1 MFTISLGMEIFKD
14 ITGYEGIYQVSNFG
28 NIKSL
33 KRVIMRSDNRPRTIP
48 EKIKV
53 ATEDHGYKKVG
64 LHDKDGTAR
73 TYTIHRLVM
82 KMFVGDSPL
91 YVDHIDGNK
100 WNNRLDNLRYVT
112 NSENLT
118 FRNTDTQFKSG
129 HPYVYHD
136 KKRNEYRVYKY
147 GPRLKTFEEAKAKA
161 ICLYGPRQ

>member
-14 ITGYEGIYQVSNFG
+14 ITGYEGIYQVSNLG
-28 NIKSL
+28 NVKSL

-53 ATEDHGYKKVG
+53 ATEDHGYRKVG
-64 LHDKDGTAR
+64 LHDKDGNAR
-73 TYTIHRLVM
+73 TYSIHRLVM
-82 KMFVGDSPL
+82 RVFVGDSPL

-100 WNNRLDNLRYVT
+100 GNNCLDNLRYVT

-118 FRNTDTQFKSG
+118 FRNTDKQFKSG
-129 HPYVYHD
+129 HPYVYLD
-136 KKRNEYRVYKY
+136 KSRNEYRVYKY

-161 ICLYGPRQ
+161 ICLYGLRQ

>member
-1 MFTISLGMEIFKD
+1 MEIFKD
-14 ITGYEGIYQVSNFG
+14 IKGYEGIYQVSNMG
-28 NIKSL
+28 NVKSL

-64 LHDKDGTAR
+64 LHDKDGNSK

-82 KMFVGDSPL
+82 KTFVHESDL

-100 WNNRLDNLRYVT
+100 ANNRLDNLRYVT

-118 FRNTDTQFKSG
+118 FRNTDTQYKSG

-136 KKRNEYRVYKY
+136 KARNQYRVYKY
-147 GPRLKTFEEAKAKA
+147 GPRIKTFEEAKVIA

>member
-14 ITGYEGIYQVSNFG
+14 ITGYEGIYQVSNYG
-28 NIKSL
+28 NVKSL

-64 LHDKDGTAR
+64 LHDKDGNSR

-100 WNNRLDNLRYVT
+100 ANNRLDNLRYVT

-118 FRNTDTQFKSG
+118 FRNTDKEYKSG

-136 KKRNEYRVYKY
+136 KDRNQYRVYKY
-147 GPRLKTFEEAKAKA
+147 GPRIKTFEEAKAIA
-161 ICLYGPRQ
+161 ICLYGQRQ

>member
-14 ITGYEGIYQVSNFG
+14 IKGYEGIYQVSNMG
-28 NIKSL
+28 NVKSL

-64 LHDKDGTAR
+64 LHDKDGNSK

-82 KMFVGDSPL
+82 KTFVHESDL

-100 WNNRLDNLRYVT
+100 ANNRLDNLRYVT

-118 FRNTDTQFKSG
+118 FRNTDTQYKSG

-136 KKRNEYRVYKY
+136 KARNQYRVYKY
-147 GPRLKTFEEAKAKA
+147 GPRIKTFEEAKAIA

>member
-14 ITGYEGIYQVSNFG
+14 ITGYEGIYQVSNLG
-28 NIKSL
+28 NVKSL

-48 EKIKV
+48 EKIKS
-53 ATEDHGYKKVG
+53 ATQDRGYKKVG
-64 LHDKDGTAR
+64 LHDQDGNPKSC
-73 TYTIHRLVM
+73 YVHRLVLAT
-82 KMFVGDSPL
+82 FLYESDL
-91 YVDHIDGNK
+91 YVDHINGDK
-100 WNNRLDNLRYVT
+100 SNNQLDNLRYAT

-118 FRNTDTQFKSG
+118 FRNTDKQFKSG

-136 KKRNEYRVYKY
+136 KSRNEYRVYKY